1 MDDLVEV
8 SDESAFSPEEPD
20 TSVVATA
27 PSGASAS
34 SSPVAAP
41 APSRAAPPQQFG
53 SSLPPARETPLPSSE
68 PSLTGVSIR
77 GIALAE
83 VRGLCDLPED
93 AHRLLRQRARIERM
107 GTGED
112 LSFFSVVLVLEG
124 WVKLMPAIADVTC
137 ATASAGEVVFTQGTL
152 EDGVALRVVA
162 GQNGT
167 TLATWDRPTFDSI
180 TQSCPWVADELR
192 LIADSFQA
200 LAGTSLGMLG
210 ERLDDALRE
219 VVTSRCKVLTL
230 LPHEV
235 LVVEGKPV
243 PGMHIVGAGLIEL
256 LDSTGCVV
264 STVAPGDFLLTAQ
277 VLAGGVSPYTAR
289 ASGSGALV
297 LFAPRI
303 IAHELLVSV
312 PPLLEIL
319 AG

>member
-1 MDDLVEV
+1 M
-8 SDESAFSPEEPD
+8 
-20 TSVVATA
+20 
-27 PSGASAS
+27 
-34 SSPVAAP
+34 
-41 APSRAAPPQQFG
+41 
-53 SSLPPARETPLPSSE
+53 
-68 PSLTGVSIR
+68 
-77 GIALAE
+77 
-83 VRGLCDLPED
+83 
-93 AHRLLRQRARIERM
+93 LRQRARIERM

-137 ATASAGEVVFTQGTL
+137 ATAAAGEVVFTQGTL

-167 TLATWDRPTFDSI
+167 TLATWDRETFDAI

-200 LAGTSLGMLG
+200 LAGVALGTLG

-219 VVTSRCKVLTL
+219 VVTSRCQVLTL
-230 LPHEV
+230 LPGEV
-235 LVVEGKPV
+235 LVTQGKPV

-256 LDSTGCVV
+256 VDPSGLVV
-264 STVAPGDFLLTAQ
+264 STASPGDFLLTDQ
-277 VLAGGVSPYTAR
+277 VLAGGVSPHTAR
-289 ASGSGALV
+289 AASTGALV
-297 LFAPRI
+297 LFAQRMV
-303 IAHELLVSV
+303 AHELLVSV